1 MDQIKIGAFIA
12 ANRKKLGLTQVQL
25 AEQLGVSNKSV
36 SKWER
41 GVCLPDVSLYQPL
54 CGILDISLT
63 EFFAGEKLSGE
74 TLIQRT
80 EETIMEVSMKGKQN
94 VNKLKKWL
102 IAASVIVL
110 GLLLCMLYFFYKTGA
125 FYQNMI
131 WKAPVHS
138 GEMQVVELATGTDE
152 VLLYNWKA
160 DQAYQY
166 VRLDLSYCE
175 GGSPVGE
182 TISDYM
188 EMDQTGRDHCG
199 KLLLQFL
206 DGQHDSIHFA
216 LSYEGGSFG
225 GPMEIQEP
233 SYYEKT
239 GGDVVEIMEEGAG
252 KSKISEGIPLTIG
265 KWQFADEDGSK
276 IGEILITATFLLEK
290 PEGT

>member
-63 EFFAGEKLSGE
+63 EFFAGEKLSEE

-110 GLLLCMLYFFYKTGA
+110 GLLLCMLYFFYKTGC
-125 FYQNMI
+125 Y
-131 WKAPVHS
+131 
-138 GEMQVVELATGTDE
+138 
-152 VLLYNWKA
+152 
-160 DQAYQY
+160 
-166 VRLDLSYCE
+166 
-175 GGSPVGE
+175 
-182 TISDYM
+182 ISF
-188 EMDQTGRDHCG
+188 T
-199 KLLLQFL
+199 KPAA
-206 DGQHDSIHFA
+206 SI
-216 LSYEGGSFG
+216 
-225 GPMEIQEP
+225 
-233 SYYEKT
+233 KT
-239 GGDVVEIMEEGAG
+239 
-252 KSKISEGIPLTIG
+252 
-265 KWQFADEDGSK
+265 
-276 IGEILITATFLLEK
+276 
-290 PEGT
+290 